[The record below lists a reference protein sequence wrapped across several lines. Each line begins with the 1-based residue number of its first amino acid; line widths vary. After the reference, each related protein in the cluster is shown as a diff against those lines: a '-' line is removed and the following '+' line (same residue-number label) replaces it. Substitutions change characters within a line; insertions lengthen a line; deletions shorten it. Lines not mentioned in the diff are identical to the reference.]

1 MHKEG
6 NTKME
11 TYTTIAG
18 DTWDI
23 IAKRAYGDELKAD
36 HLMSERSNF
45 SLLDFEVFPSGIAVS
60 IPEIIEEDE
69 DSADLPDWRQD

>member
-1 MHKEG
+1 
-6 NTKME
+6 ME

-23 IAKRAYGDELKAD
+23 IAKKAYGDELKAD
-36 HLMSERSNF
+36 HLMAERSNF
-45 SLLDFEVFPSGIAVS
+45 PLLDFEVFPSGIAVS

-69 DSADLPDWRQD
+69 DNADLPDWRQD